1 MYNKKFWAGVTYR
14 VGSAVVGMIGMDI
27 MNGVKVGYSYD
38 FDTSALAN
46 FSKGS
51 HEIML
56 GYSFTLGVEK
66 TPQKYK
72 SIRFL

>member
-1 MYNKKFWAGVTYR
+1 
-14 VGSAVVGMIGMDI
+14 MIGMDI